1 MTPAEGNVSPEVRAE
16 VVDENNRKN
25 TPAAVKKTTPATP
38 TPGQTRTYL
47 AVPHDEKDEAR
58 KAAGRLDNNK
68 PALRF
73 DDERKVWYALP
84 GADMDALKRW
94 KPDPLL
100 TGVSAGDALTQFT
113 DFLHANGADV
123 PDKVIMDGTRQ
134 RIRMRDDK
142 PGKKSCT
149 YVGHLDGLPNGWFND
164 FRDGGKD
171 ELSTWYFSGEEGD
184 PVASL
189 HMKAVT
195 AQSQWDRAE
204 AKRILQDKKAGN
216 VRYVHGKFGQHPYL
230 VKKGVQAARGVHI
243 DDKQRLLIPLQNVD
257 GVIRSMQTID
267 PEGNK
272 RLTKDAEKSGNF
284 FVVGGTLKNGRPIVC
299 AEGYATAA
307 SGAMALRM
315 PVVMAI
321 DSGNL
326 VKVAENLHKKYPDS
340 PMLFLG
346 DDDPP
351 KPHRPGNPGK
361 EAAEKAARLTGGIA
375 VLPALTPE
383 EKAQGLTDF
392 NDLHQ
397 SRGLAAL
404 AEELAPLRQ
413 RLQPTTAPAADVPP
427 ELQPTE
433 TVIMNEPDNMNN
445 EPADLAEEESQM
457 AAYED
462 WMASGQEAIPETVQ
476 PEPDPAGPA
485 TPEAAV
491 PETVTPENTVPETA
505 APKTQSPDNADV
517 DGTAP
522 SVKKARRTKK
532 TAPVN
537 AKEKGSAKPAAA
549 PKKPR
554 QKKATAEDKQDK
566 PQQTAPAAAESQSAT
581 RADPT
586 PSLSSLLKQESPP
599 TSTTPEDE
607 EVQPVIPPLNESAPP
622 TRKADTSGTEENGTP
637 YNDTPVSDATPE
649 PDGIRFERSRQARE
663 RIDLVALEGALLHK
677 PGNERGTQQYLLDG
691 ERAFTRYLQQ
701 GRIIMATPQAS
712 QNDRMILGA
721 LLVAKQDM
729 VLQGNIELTGSPA
742 FKQRAINLIAE
753 YDLPLKLTNPEQIK
767 MLEEAREKLR
777 SEPALPDEP
786 TPLGSEASEILVHPA
801 ATNASPQPGE
811 VPASAAP
818 ASAATAPLPP
828 DILPQ
833 KAPAPVPMNASH
845 DEAAAGLTGTLLEH
859 GAAPYNFRKDES
871 HSYYARL
878 RTAEGERVVWGIG
891 LRAAIADAGLNNN
904 DLVTLQM
911 TGKETVTVD
920 VKQKGEDGKPLLDG
934 KGQPVYRKE
943 ERERN
948 KWTARQA
955 IDPTVVSA
963 DTRSMTPPGELLAY
977 SLKDWNTLQAGV
989 EELAKKAGVSLPDW
1003 PGLPDALWME
1013 PAGKGVPSP
1022 DRRPDNPA
1030 LPAPSRD
1037 AGKALFQAMD
1047 AEQQLKL
1054 LLVKAHGDYV
1064 QGVVLHDNVYK
1075 PVLGRL
1081 CKNARGAPHMTLNE
1095 ITPDGLKPLGYGNP
1109 VNNDTGSFNDYV
1121 FRLNNE
1127 PQRLYSQGIEPE
1139 KRPAALQQQLGFDS
1153 APVAPDQLV
1162 VRREPES
1169 GHRHTPTMPRPGH

>member
-1 MTPAEGNVSPEVRAE
+1 
-16 VVDENNRKN
+16 
-25 TPAAVKKTTPATP
+25 
-38 TPGQTRTYL
+38 
-47 AVPHDEKDEAR
+47 
-58 KAAGRLDNNK
+58 
-68 PALRF
+68 
-73 DDERKVWYALP
+73 
-84 GADMDALKRW
+84 
-94 KPDPLL
+94 
-100 TGVSAGDALTQFT
+100 
-113 DFLHANGADV
+113 
-123 PDKVIMDGTRQ
+123 
-134 RIRMRDDK
+134 
-142 PGKKSCT
+142 
-149 YVGHLDGLPNGWFND
+149 
-164 FRDGGKD
+164 
-171 ELSTWYFSGEEGD
+171 
-184 PVASL
+184 
-189 HMKAVT
+189 
-195 AQSQWDRAE
+195 
-204 AKRILQDKKAGN
+204 
-216 VRYVHGKFGQHPYL
+216 
-230 VKKGVQAARGVHI
+230 
-243 DDKQRLLIPLQNVD
+243 
-257 GVIRSMQTID
+257 
-267 PEGNK
+267 
-272 RLTKDAEKSGNF
+272 
-284 FVVGGTLKNGRPIVC
+284 
-299 AEGYATAA
+299 
-307 SGAMALRM
+307 MALRM

-326 VKVAENLHKKYPDS
+326 VKVAERLHQKYPDS

-375 VLPALTPE
+375 VLPSLTPD

-404 AEELAPLRQ
+404 TEELAPLRQ
-413 RLQPTTAPAADVPP
+413 KLLSAPTPDASP

-433 TVIMNEPDNMNN
+433 TVIMNEPDSVNN
-445 EPADLAEEESQM
+445 EPAARDDEISQM

-462 WMASGQEAIPETVQ
+462 WMASGQDAIPETVQ
-476 PEPDPAGPA
+476 PEPVPAAPVA
-485 TPEAAV
+485 PEAAV
-491 PETVTPENTVPETA
+491 PETAEPENT
-505 APKTQSPDNADV
+505 APKTLTSDSAGGG
-517 DGTAP
+517 GTATA
-522 SVKKARRTKK
+522 VKKARRTKK
-532 TAPVN
+532 TAPAD
-537 AKEKGSAKPAAA
+537 AKEKGSAKPATA

-554 QKKATAEDKQDK
+554 QKKVTTDDKPEK
-566 PQQTAPAAAESQSAT
+566 PQQAAPAAADSQSAT

-586 PSLSSLLKQESPP
+586 PSLSSLLKQESSPASP
-599 TSTTPEDE
+599 IPAPEDE
-607 EVQPVIPPLNESAPP
+607 ENQPVTPSMNESAPP
-622 TRKADTSGTEENGTP
+622 LRKADTSGTDENGTP
-637 YNDTPVSDATPE
+637 DNDAPVTDAMPE
-649 PDGIRFERSRQARE
+649 PDGIRFERSQQARE

-767 MLEEAREKLR
+767 MLEDAREKLR
-777 SEPALPDEP
+777 SEPGLPDEP
-786 TPLGSEASEILVHPA
+786 TPLGSEASEILVHPVGNNTSAPRSSAPVA
-801 ATNASPQPGE
+801 AQAASTQR
-811 VPASAAP
+811 AS
-818 ASAATAPLPP
+818 TDTLPP

-845 DEAAAGLTGTLLEH
+845 DEASAGLTGTLLEH

-878 RTAEGERVVWGIG
+878 RTAEGERVVWGIT
-891 LRAAIADAGLNNN
+891 LRAAIADAGLKNN

-934 KGQPVYRKE
+934 KGQPIYRKE

-948 KWTARQA
+948 KWIARQA
-955 IDPTVVSA
+955 IDPTVVNA

-1030 LPAPSRD
+1030 L
-1037 AGKALFQAMD
+1037 
-1047 AEQQLKL
+1047 
-1054 LLVKAHGDYV
+1054 
-1064 QGVVLHDNVYK
+1064 
-1075 PVLGRL
+1075 
-1081 CKNARGAPHMTLNE
+1081 
-1095 ITPDGLKPLGYGNP
+1095 
-1109 VNNDTGSFNDYV
+1109 
-1121 FRLNNE
+1121 
-1127 PQRLYSQGIEPE
+1127 
-1139 KRPAALQQQLGFDS
+1139 
-1153 APVAPDQLV
+1153 
-1162 VRREPES
+1162 
-1169 GHRHTPTMPRPGH
+1169 

>member
-1 MTPAEGNVSPEVRAE
+1 ME
-16 VVDENNRKN
+16 
-25 TPAAVKKTTPATP
+25 TT
-38 TPGQTRTYL
+38 QTRTYL

-58 KAAGRLDNNK
+58 KAAGKLENNK
-68 PALRF
+68 SALRF

-84 GADMDALKRW
+84 GADMEALKRW

-204 AKRILQDKKAGN
+204 AKRVLQDKKAGN
-216 VRYVHGKFGQHPYL
+216 VRYVHGKFGQAGHQHPYL

-243 DDKQRLLIPLQNVD
+243 DNKQRLLIPLQNAD

-326 VKVAENLHKKYPDS
+326 VKVAERLHQKYPDS

-375 VLPALTPE
+375 VLPSLTPE
-383 EKAQGLTDF
+383 EKAHGLTDF

-397 SRGLAAL
+397 SRGLVAL

-413 RLQPTTAPAADVPP
+413 KLLSAPTPDASP

-433 TVIMNEPDNMNN
+433 TVIMNEPDSVNN
-445 EPADLAEEESQM
+445 EPAARDDEISQM

-462 WMASGQEAIPETVQ
+462 WMASGQDAIPENVQ
-476 PEPDPAGPA
+476 PEPVPAAPVA
-485 TPEAAV
+485 PEAAV
-491 PETVTPENTVPETA
+491 PETAEPENT
-505 APKTQSPDNADV
+505 APKTLTPDSAGGG
-517 DGTAP
+517 GTATA
-522 SVKKARRTKK
+522 VKKARRTKK
-532 TAPVN
+532 TAPAD
-537 AKEKGSAKPAAA
+537 AKEKVSAKPATP

-554 QKKATAEDKQDK
+554 QKKVTTDDKPEK
-566 PQQTAPAAAESQSAT
+566 PQQAAPAAADSQSAT

-599 TSTTPEDE
+599 ASPIPAPEDE
-607 EVQPVIPPLNESAPP
+607 ENQPVTPSMNESAPP
-622 TRKADTSGTEENGTP
+622 LRKADTSGTDENGTP
-637 YNDTPVSDATPE
+637 DNDAPVTDAMPE
-649 PDGIRFERSRQARE
+649 PDGIRFERSQQARE

-767 MLEEAREKLR
+767 MLEDAREKLR
-777 SEPALPDEP
+777 SEPGLPDEP
-786 TPLGSEASEILVHPA
+786 TPLGSEASEILVHPVRRHHC
-801 ATNASPQPGE
+801 P
-811 VPASAAP
+811 
-818 ASAATAPLPP
+818 
-828 DILPQ
+828 
-833 KAPAPVPMNASH
+833 
-845 DEAAAGLTGTLLEH
+845 
-859 GAAPYNFRKDES
+859 RKTS
-871 HSYYARL
+871 
-878 RTAEGERVVWGIG
+878 
-891 LRAAIADAGLNNN
+891 
-904 DLVTLQM
+904 
-911 TGKETVTVD
+911 
-920 VKQKGEDGKPLLDG
+920 
-934 KGQPVYRKE
+934 
-943 ERERN
+943 
-948 KWTARQA
+948 
-955 IDPTVVSA
+955 
-963 DTRSMTPPGELLAY
+963 RS
-977 SLKDWNTLQAGV
+977 SR
-989 EELAKKAGVSLPDW
+989 S
-1003 PGLPDALWME
+1003 
-1013 PAGKGVPSP
+1013 
-1022 DRRPDNPA
+1022 
-1030 LPAPSRD
+1030 LPAP
-1037 AGKALFQAMD
+1037 
-1047 AEQQLKL
+1047 
-1054 LLVKAHGDYV
+1054 
-1064 QGVVLHDNVYK
+1064 
-1075 PVLGRL
+1075 
-1081 CKNARGAPHMTLNE
+1081 
-1095 ITPDGLKPLGYGNP
+1095 TP
-1109 VNNDTGSFNDYV
+1109 GSKKTVWKSY
-1121 FRLNNE
+1121 R
-1127 PQRLYSQGIEPE
+1127 
-1139 KRPAALQQQLGFDS
+1139 
-1153 APVAPDQLV
+1153 
-1162 VRREPES
+1162 
-1169 GHRHTPTMPRPGH
+1169 

>member
-1 MTPAEGNVSPEVRAE
+1 ME
-16 VVDENNRKN
+16 
-25 TPAAVKKTTPATP
+25 TT
-38 TPGQTRTYL
+38 QTRTYL
-47 AVPHDEKDEAR
+47 AVPHDEKEEAR

-84 GADMDALKRW
+84 GADMEALKRW

-204 AKRILQDKKAGN
+204 AKRVLQDKKAGN
-216 VRYVHGKFGQHPYL
+216 VRYVHGKFGQAGHQHPYL

-243 DDKQRLLIPLQNVD
+243 DNKQRLLIPLQNAD
-257 GVIRSMQTID
+257 GVMRSMQTID

-326 VKVAENLHKKYPDS
+326 VKVAERLHQKYPDS

-375 VLPALTPE
+375 ILPSLTPD

-404 AEELAPLRQ
+404 TEELAPLRQ
-413 RLQPTTAPAADVPP
+413 KLLSAPTPDASP

-433 TVIMNEPDNMNN
+433 TVIMNEPDSVNN
-445 EPADLAEEESQM
+445 EPAARDDEISQM

-462 WMASGQEAIPETVQ
+462 WMASGQDAIPETVQ
-476 PEPDPAGPA
+476 PEQDPAGPA
-485 TPEAAV
+485 TSEAV
-491 PETVTPENTVPETA
+491 VPETA
-505 APKTQSPDNADV
+505 EPENTAPKMLTPDSAGGG
-517 DGTAP
+517 GTATAA
-522 SVKKARRTKK
+522 KKARRTKK
-532 TAPVN
+532 TAPAE
-537 AKEKGSAKPAAA
+537 AKEKGSAKPATA

-554 QKKATAEDKQDK
+554 QKKVTTDDKQDK

-599 TSTTPEDE
+599 ISPNPVPEDE
-607 EVQPVIPPLNESAPP
+607 EVQPVILPVNESAPP
-622 TRKADTSGTEENGTP
+622 TRKADTSGTDENGTP
-637 YNDTPVSDATPE
+637 DNDTPVSDATPE

-767 MLEEAREKLR
+767 MLEDAREKLR
-777 SEPALPDEP
+777 SEPGLPDEP
-786 TPLGSEASEILVHPA
+786 TPLGSEAAEILVHPA
-801 ATNASPQPGE
+801 GTS
-811 VPASAAP
+811 AP
-818 ASAATAPLPP
+818 AAAQAASTQRASTDTLPP

-845 DEAAAGLTGTLLEH
+845 DEASAGLTGTLLEH

-891 LRAAIADAGLNNN
+891 LRAAIADAGLNKN

-934 KGQPVYRKE
+934 KGQPIYRKE

-948 KWTARQA
+948 KWIARQA

-989 EELAKKAGVSLPDW
+989 EELATKAGVSLPD
-1003 PGLPDALWME
+1003 
-1013 PAGKGVPSP
+1013 
-1022 DRRPDNPA
+1022 
-1030 LPAPSRD
+1030 
-1037 AGKALFQAMD
+1037 
-1047 AEQQLKL
+1047 
-1054 LLVKAHGDYV
+1054 
-1064 QGVVLHDNVYK
+1064 
-1075 PVLGRL
+1075 
-1081 CKNARGAPHMTLNE
+1081 
-1095 ITPDGLKPLGYGNP
+1095 
-1109 VNNDTGSFNDYV
+1109 
-1121 FRLNNE
+1121 
-1127 PQRLYSQGIEPE
+1127 
-1139 KRPAALQQQLGFDS
+1139 
-1153 APVAPDQLV
+1153 
-1162 VRREPES
+1162 
-1169 GHRHTPTMPRPGH
+1169 

>member
-1 MTPAEGNVSPEVRAE
+1 
-16 VVDENNRKN
+16 
-25 TPAAVKKTTPATP
+25 
-38 TPGQTRTYL
+38 
-47 AVPHDEKDEAR
+47 
-58 KAAGRLDNNK
+58 
-68 PALRF
+68 
-73 DDERKVWYALP
+73 
-84 GADMDALKRW
+84 
-94 KPDPLL
+94 
-100 TGVSAGDALTQFT
+100 
-113 DFLHANGADV
+113 
-123 PDKVIMDGTRQ
+123 
-134 RIRMRDDK
+134 
-142 PGKKSCT
+142 
-149 YVGHLDGLPNGWFND
+149 
-164 FRDGGKD
+164 GKD

-204 AKRILQDKKAGN
+204 AKRVLQDRKAGN
-216 VRYVHGKFGQHPYL
+216 VRYVHGKFGQAGHQHPYL

-326 VKVAENLHKKYPDS
+326 VKVAERLHQKYPDS

-433 TVIMNEPDNMNN
+433 TVIMNEPDNVNS
-445 EPADLAEEESQM
+445 EPAGLAEEESQM

-476 PEPDPAGPA
+476 PEPVPASPVA
-485 TPEAAV
+485 PEAAE
-491 PETVTPENTVPETA
+491 PEIVASENTVPETA
-505 APKTQSPDNADV
+505 APKTQSPDNADAA
-517 DGTAP
+517 GAAP
-522 SVKKARRTKK
+522 AVRKARRTKK
-532 TAPVN
+532 TTPVD

-549 PKKPR
+549 TKKPR

-566 PQQTAPAAAESQSAT
+566 PQQTAPAATESQSAT

-599 TSTTPEDE
+599 ISPNPVPEDE
-607 EVQPVIPPLNESAPP
+607 EVQPVIPPVNEAAPP
-622 TRKADTSGTEENGTP
+622 LRKADTSGTDENGTP
-637 YNDTPVSDATPE
+637 DNDTPVSDATPE

-753 YDLPLKLTNPEQIK
+753 YDLQLKLTNPEQIK
-767 MLEEAREKLR
+767 MLEDAREKLR
-777 SEPALPDEP
+777 SEPGLPDEP
-786 TPLGSEASEILVHPA
+786 TPLGSEASEILVHPS

-818 ASAATAPLPP
+818 ASAATARNTATAPLPP

-845 DEAAAGLTGTLLEH
+845 DEASAGLTGTLLEH

-878 RTAEGERVVWGIG
+878 RTAEGERVVWGIT
-891 LRAAIADAGLNNN
+891 LRAAIADAGLKNN

-934 KGQPVYRKE
+934 KGQPIYRKE

-955 IDPTVVSA
+955 IDPGVVNA
-963 DTRSMTPPGELLAY
+963 DTRTMTPPGELLAY

-1003 PGLPDALWME
+1003 PDLPDALWME

-1022 DRRPDNPA
+1022 DRRPDNPT
-1030 LPAPSRD
+1030 LP
-1037 AGKALFQAMD
+1037 
-1047 AEQQLKL
+1047 
-1054 LLVKAHGDYV
+1054 
-1064 QGVVLHDNVYK
+1064 
-1075 PVLGRL
+1075 
-1081 CKNARGAPHMTLNE
+1081 
-1095 ITPDGLKPLGYGNP
+1095 
-1109 VNNDTGSFNDYV
+1109 
-1121 FRLNNE
+1121 
-1127 PQRLYSQGIEPE
+1127 
-1139 KRPAALQQQLGFDS
+1139 
-1153 APVAPDQLV
+1153 
-1162 VRREPES
+1162 
-1169 GHRHTPTMPRPGH
+1169 

>member
-1 MTPAEGNVSPEVRAE
+1 MEST
-16 VVDENNRKN
+16 
-25 TPAAVKKTTPATP
+25 
-38 TPGQTRTYL
+38 QTRTYL

-58 KAAGRLDNNK
+58 KAAGKLENNK
-68 PALRF
+68 SALRF

-84 GADMDALKRW
+84 GANMEALKRW

-100 TGVSAGDALTQFT
+100 TGVSAGDALTQFI
-113 DFLHANGADV
+113 DFLRANGADV
-123 PDKVIMDGTRQ
+123 PEKVIMDGTRQ
-134 RIRMRDDK
+134 RIRMKDDK

-171 ELSTWYFSGEEGD
+171 DLNTWYFSGEEGD
-184 PVASL
+184 PVAAL

-195 AQSQWDRAE
+195 AQGQWDRAE

-216 VRYVHGKFGQHPYL
+216 VRYVHGKFGQAGHQHPYL

-243 DDKQRLLIPLQNVD
+243 DGKQRLLIPLQNVD

-267 PEGNK
+267 TEGNK

-383 EKAQGLTDF
+383 EKAQGMTDF

-404 AEELAPLRQ
+404 TEELAPLRQ
-413 RLQPTTAPAADVPP
+413 TLLPEPTPDASP

-433 TVIMNEPDNMNN
+433 TVIMNEPDNVNN
-445 EPADLAEEESQM
+445 EPAAPVASE
-457 AAYED
+457 AA
-462 WMASGQEAIPETVQ
+462 APETL
-476 PEPDPAGPA
+476 
-485 TPEAAV
+485 
-491 PETVTPENTVPETA
+491 
-505 APKTQSPDNADV
+505 APQTLSPDSAAE
-517 DGTAP
+517 TSAKAP
-522 SVKKARRTKK
+522 VKKARRAKK
-532 TAPVN
+532 ATPAD
-537 AKEKGSAKPAAA
+537 AKEKGSTKPAAA

-554 QKKATAEDKQDK
+554 QKKNTTEDKQEK
-566 PQQTAPAAAESQSAT
+566 PQQAAPAETESQNNSG
-581 RADPT
+581 ADPT
-586 PSLSSLLKQESPP
+586 PSLSSLLKQESPAV
-599 TSTTPEDE
+599 STPPAPEDE
-607 EVQPVIPPLNESAPP
+607 EAQPVIPPVNEAVPPLRKDAP
-622 TRKADTSGTEENGTP
+622 SGTDEHGTH
-637 YNDTPVSDATPE
+637 DSDAPVSDAMPE
-649 PDGIRFERSRQARE
+649 PDGIRFERSLQARE

-753 YDLPLKLTNPEQIK
+753 YDLPLKLTSPEQIK
-767 MLEEAREKLR
+767 MLEETREKLR

-801 ATNASPQPGE
+801 ATHASPQPGE
-811 VPASAAP
+811 APASAAP
-818 ASAATAPLPP
+818 ASAATARNTATAPLPP

-833 KAPAPVPMNASH
+833 RSPAPVPMNASH
-845 DEAAAGLTGTLLEH
+845 DEASAGLTGTLLEH
-859 GAAPYNFRKDES
+859 GPAPYNFQKDES

-878 RTAEGERVVWGIG
+878 RTAEGERVVWGIA
-891 LRAAIADAGLNNN
+891 LRAAISDAGLQNN

-920 VKQKGEDGKPLLDG
+920 VKQKGPDGKPMVDE
-934 KGQPVYRKE
+934 KGRPVYRKE

-955 IDPTVVSA
+955 IDPGVVNA
-963 DTRSMTPPGELLAY
+963 DTRTMTPPGELLAY
-977 SLKDWNTLQAGV
+977 SLKDWHNLQAGV
-989 EELAKKAGVSLPDW
+989 EELATKAGVSLPDW

-1013 PAGKGVPSP
+1013 QAGKGVPTP
-1022 DRRPDNPA
+1022 DRKPDNPMI
-1030 LPAPSRD
+1030 PSPSRD

-1047 AEQQLKL
+1047 AEERLKL

-1064 QGVVLHDNVYK
+1064 QGVVLHEDVYK
-1075 PVLGRL
+1075 PVLGKL

-1109 VNNDTGSFNDYV
+1109 INNDTGSFNDYV

-1127 PQRLYSQGIEPE
+1127 PRRLYAQGLEPE

-1162 VRREPES
+1162 VRREQEPT
-1169 GHRHTPTMPRPGH
+1169 HRHTPTMPRPGR

>member
-1 MTPAEGNVSPEVRAE
+1 MEST
-16 VVDENNRKN
+16 
-25 TPAAVKKTTPATP
+25 
-38 TPGQTRTYL
+38 QTRTYL

-58 KAAGRLDNNK
+58 KAAGKLENNK
-68 PALRF
+68 SALRF

-84 GADMDALKRW
+84 GADMEALKRW

-100 TGVSAGDALTQFT
+100 TGVSAGDALTQFAN
-113 DFLHANGADV
+113 FLRANGADLTE
-123 PDKVIMDGTRQ
+123 KVVMDGTRQ
-134 RIRMRDDK
+134 RIRMQDDK

-184 PVASL
+184 PVVAL

-216 VRYVHGKFGQHPYL
+216 VRYVHGKFGQAGHQHPYL

-243 DDKQRLLIPLQNVD
+243 DDKQRLLIPLQNVE

-383 EKAQGLTDF
+383 EKAQGMTDF

-404 AEELAPLRQ
+404 TEELVPLRQ
-413 RLQPTTAPAADVPP
+413 RLLPEPTPGASP

-433 TVIMNEPDNMNN
+433 TVIMNEPDNVNN
-445 EPADLAEEESQM
+445 DPAARDDEISQM

-462 WMASGQEAIPETVQ
+462 WMASGQDTPADPVL
-476 PEPDPAGPA
+476 PEPVPAVDAAAETAAPA
-485 TPEAAV
+485 NAV
-491 PETVTPENTVPETA
+491 PETPPPDTA
-505 APKTQSPDNADV
+505 AGASPA
-517 DGTAP
+517 AP
-522 SVKKARRTKK
+522 AKKARRAKK
-532 TAPVN
+532 TEPTTATG
-537 AKEKGSAKPAAA
+537 KGSARPAAP
-549 PKKPR
+549 PKKTR
-554 QKKATAEDKQDK
+554 QKKNTTEDKQEK
-566 PQQTAPAAAESQSAT
+566 PQQTAPAESESQNTSG
-581 RADPT
+581 ADPT
-586 PSLSSLLKQESPP
+586 PSLSSLLKQESPAV
-599 TSTTPEDE
+599 STPPTPEE
-607 EVQPVIPPLNESAPP
+607 EDVQPVIPPVNDDVPP
-622 TRKADTSGTEENGTP
+622 LRKASPSGTDEQGTP
-637 YNDTPVSDATPE
+637 DSDAPDSDAMPE
-649 PDGIRFERSRQARE
+649 PDGIRFERSLQARE

-753 YDLPLKLTNPEQIK
+753 YDLPLKLTSPEQIK

-801 ATNASPQPGE
+801 ATHASPQPGE

-818 ASAATAPLPP
+818 ASAATARNTATAPLPP

-833 KAPAPVPMNASH
+833 RAPAPVPMNASH
-845 DEAAAGLTGTLLEH
+845 DEASAGLTGTLLEH
-859 GAAPYNFRKDES
+859 GPAPYNFQKDES

-878 RTAEGERVVWGIG
+878 RTGEGERVVWGIA
-891 LRAAIADAGLNNN
+891 LRAAIADAGLQNN

-920 VKQKGEDGKPLLDG
+920 VKQKGPDGTPMVDE
-934 KGQPVYRKE
+934 KGRPVYRKE

-955 IDPTVVSA
+955 IDPGVVNA
-963 DTRSMTPPGELLAY
+963 DTRTMTPPGELLAY
-977 SLKDWNTLQAGV
+977 SLKDWHNLQAGV
-989 EELAKKAGVSLPDW
+989 EELAQKAGVSLPDW

-1013 PAGKGVPSP
+1013 QAGKGVPTP
-1022 DRRPDNPA
+1022 DRKPDNPV
-1030 LPAPSRD
+1030 PPSPSRD

-1047 AEQQLKL
+1047 AEGQLKL
-1054 LLVKAHGDYV
+1054 LLVKAHGDFI
-1064 QGVVLHDNVYK
+1064 QGVVLHEDRYK

-1109 VNNDTGSFNDYV
+1109 INNETGSFNDYV

-1127 PQRLYSQGIEPE
+1127 PQRLYAQGLEPE

-1162 VRREPES
+1162 VRREQES
-1169 GHRHTPTMPRPGH
+1169 THRHTPTMPRPGR

>member
-1 MTPAEGNVSPEVRAE
+1 ME
-16 VVDENNRKN
+16 
-25 TPAAVKKTTPATP
+25 TT
-38 TPGQTRTYL
+38 QTRTYL

-58 KAAGRLDNNK
+58 KAAGKLENNK
-68 PALRF
+68 SALRF

-84 GADMDALKRW
+84 GADMEALKRW

-204 AKRILQDKKAGN
+204 AKRVLQDKKAGN
-216 VRYVHGKFGQHPYL
+216 VRYVHGKFGQAGHQHPYL

-243 DDKQRLLIPLQNVD
+243 DNKQRLLIPLQNAD
-257 GVIRSMQTID
+257 GVMRSMQTID

-326 VKVAENLHKKYPDS
+326 VKVAERLHQKYPDS

-375 VLPALTPE
+375 VLPSLTPD

-404 AEELAPLRQ
+404 TEELAPLRQ
-413 RLQPTTAPAADVPP
+413 KLLSAPTPDASP

-433 TVIMNEPDNMNN
+433 TVIMNEPDNVNS
-445 EPADLAEEESQM
+445 EPAGQAEAESQM

-462 WMASGQEAIPETVQ
+462 WMASGQDAIPETVQ
-476 PEPDPAGPA
+476 PEPVPAAPVA
-485 TPEAAV
+485 PVAAV
-491 PETVTPENTVPETA
+491 AETA
-505 APKTQSPDNADV
+505 ASKTLSPDSADGA
-517 DGTAP
+517 GTATT
-522 SVKKARRTKK
+522 VNKARRTKK
-532 TAPVN
+532 TVPAE
-537 AKEKGSAKPAAA
+537 AKEKGRAKTATA

-554 QKKATAEDKQDK
+554 QKKVTTDDKPEK
-566 PQQTAPAAAESQSAT
+566 PQQAAPAAAESQSAT

-599 TSTTPEDE
+599 ASPKPALEDE
-607 EVQPVIPPLNESAPP
+607 EVQPVIPPVNEATPP
-622 TRKADTSGTEENGTP
+622 LRNASPSGTEENDSP
-637 YNDTPVSDATPE
+637 DNDIPISEAMPE
-649 PDGIRFERSRQARE
+649 PDGIRFERSLQARE
-663 RIDLVALEGALLHK
+663 RIDLVALEGALLHR
-677 PGNERGTQQYLLDG
+677 PGSERGTQHYLLDG
-691 ERAFTRYLQQ
+691 DRAFTRYMQQ

-742 FKQRAINLIAE
+742 FIQRAINLIAE

-767 MLEEAREKLR
+767 MLEEAREKLLA
-777 SEPALPDEP
+777 EPGLPDEP
-786 TPLGSEASEILVHPA
+786 TPLGSEASEILVHPVGNNTSA
-801 ATNASPQPGE
+801 PRP
-811 VPASAAP
+811 SAAEATQA
-818 ASAATAPLPP
+818 ASTQQVSSKTLPP

-845 DEAAAGLTGTLLEH
+845 DEASAGLTGTLLEH
-859 GAAPYNFRKDES
+859 GPAPYNFQKDES

-878 RTAEGERVVWGIG
+878 RTAEGERIVWGIA
-891 LRAAIADAGLNNN
+891 LRAAIADAGLENN
-904 DLVTLQM
+904 DLVKLQM

-920 VKQKGEDGKPLLDG
+920 VKQKGPGGKPIVDE
-934 KGQPVYRKE
+934 KGHAVYRKE

-955 IDPTVVSA
+955 IDPTVVNA

-977 SLKDWNTLQAGV
+977 SLKDWNALQAGV

-1003 PGLPDALWME
+1003 PGLPDALWTE

-1022 DRRPDNPA
+1022 DRQPDNPT

-1064 QGVVLHDNVYK
+1064 QGVVLHDDVYK

-1109 VNNDTGSFNDYV
+1109 INNDTGSFNDYV

-1127 PQRLYSQGIEPE
+1127 PQRLYAQGLEPE
-1139 KRPAALQQQLGFDS
+1139 KRTAALQQQLGFDS

-1162 VRREPES
+1162 VRHEPES
-1169 GHRHTPTMPRPGH
+1169 THRHTPSMPRPGR

>member
-1 MTPAEGNVSPEVRAE
+1 ME
-16 VVDENNRKN
+16 
-25 TPAAVKKTTPATP
+25 TT
-38 TPGQTRTYL
+38 QTRTYL
-47 AVPHDEKDEAR
+47 AVPHDEKEEAR

-84 GADMDALKRW
+84 GADMDELKRW

-113 DFLHANGADV
+113 DFLRANGADLTE
-123 PDKVIMDGTRQ
+123 KVVMDGTRQ
-134 RIRMRDDK
+134 RIRMQDDK

-204 AKRILQDKKAGN
+204 EKRVLQDRKAGN
-216 VRYVHGKFGQHPYL
+216 VRYVHGKFGQAGHQHPYL

-326 VKVAENLHKKYPDS
+326 VKVAERLHQKYPDS

-351 KPHRPGNPGK
+351 KSHRPGNPGK

-375 VLPALTPE
+375 VLPSLTPD

-404 AEELAPLRQ
+404 TEELAPLRQ
-413 RLQPTTAPAADVPP
+413 KLLSAPTPDASP

-433 TVIMNEPDNMNN
+433 TVIMNEPDNVNS

-457 AAYED
+457 TAYED
-462 WMASGQEAIPETVQ
+462 WMASGQEAIPETV
-476 PEPDPAGPA
+476 E
-485 TPEAAV
+485 
-491 PETVTPENTVPETA
+491 PENTVPETA

-517 DGTAP
+517 AGTAP
-522 SVKKARRTKK
+522 AVKKARRTKK
-532 TAPVN
+532 TAP
-537 AKEKGSAKPAAA
+537 ADDKEKGSAKPAAA

-599 TSTTPEDE
+599 ISPNPVPEDE
-607 EVQPVIPPLNESAPP
+607 EVQPVIPPVNEAAPP
-622 TRKADTSGTEENGTP
+622 LRKADTTGTDENGTP
-637 YNDTPVSDATPE
+637 DNDAPVSDAMPE
-649 PDGIRFERSRQARE
+649 PDGIRFERSQQARE

-767 MLEEAREKLR
+767 MLEDAREKLR
-777 SEPALPDEP
+777 SEPGLPDEP
-786 TPLGSEASEILVHPA
+786 TPLGSEAAEILVHPA
-801 ATNASPQPGE
+801 GTS
-811 VPASAAP
+811 AP
-818 ASAATAPLPP
+818 AAAQAASTQRASTDTLPP

-833 KAPAPVPMNASH
+833 KTPPPVPMNASH
-845 DEAAAGLTGTLLEH
+845 DEASAGLTGTLLEH

-891 LRAAIADAGLNNN
+891 LRAAIADAGLNKK

-934 KGQPVYRKE
+934 KGQPIYRKE

-948 KWTARQA
+948 KWIARQA

-989 EELAKKAGVSLPDW
+989 EELATKAGVSLPDW

-1022 DRRPDNPA
+1022 DRQPDNPV

-1064 QGVVLHDNVYK
+1064 QGVVLHDDVYK

-1109 VNNDTGSFNDYV
+1109 INNDTGSFNDYV

-1127 PQRLYSQGIEPE
+1127 PQRLYAQGLEPE

-1169 GHRHTPTMPRPGH
+1169 GHRHTPTMSRPGH

>member
-1 MTPAEGNVSPEVRAE
+1 MEST
-16 VVDENNRKN
+16 
-25 TPAAVKKTTPATP
+25 
-38 TPGQTRTYL
+38 QTRTYL

-58 KAAGRLDNNK
+58 KAAGKLENNK
-68 PALRF
+68 SALRF

-84 GADMDALKRW
+84 GADMEALKRW

-100 TGVSAGDALTQFT
+100 TGVSAGDALTQFA
-113 DFLHANGADV
+113 DFLRANGADLTE
-123 PDKVIMDGTRQ
+123 KVVMDGTRQ
-134 RIRMRDDK
+134 RIRMQDDK

-184 PVASL
+184 PVAAL

-216 VRYVHGKFGQHPYL
+216 VRYVHGKFGQAGHQHPYL

-243 DDKQRLLIPLQNVD
+243 DDKQRLLIPLQNVE

-326 VKVAENLHKKYPDS
+326 VKVAENLHKKFPDS

-383 EKAQGLTDF
+383 EKAQGMTDF

-404 AEELAPLRQ
+404 TEELAPLRQ
-413 RLQPTTAPAADVPP
+413 RLLPEPTPGASP

-433 TVIMNEPDNMNN
+433 TVIMNEPDNVNN
-445 EPADLAEEESQM
+445 DPAARDDEISQM

-462 WMASGQEAIPETVQ
+462 WMASGQDTPADPVL
-476 PEPDPAGPA
+476 PEPVPAVDAAAETAAPA
-485 TPEAAV
+485 NAV
-491 PETVTPENTVPETA
+491 PETPSPDTA
-505 APKTQSPDNADV
+505 AGASPA
-517 DGTAP
+517 AP
-522 SVKKARRTKK
+522 AKKARRAKK
-532 TAPVN
+532 TEPTTATG
-537 AKEKGSAKPAAA
+537 KGSARPAAT
-549 PKKPR
+549 PKKTR
-554 QKKATAEDKQDK
+554 QKKTTTEDKQEK
-566 PQQTAPAAAESQSAT
+566 PQQTAPAESESQNTSG
-581 RADPT
+581 ADPT
-586 PSLSSLLKQESPP
+586 PSLSSLLKQESPAV
-599 TSTTPEDE
+599 STPPTPEDE
-607 EVQPVIPPLNESAPP
+607 DVQPVIPPVNDDVPP
-622 TRKADTSGTEENGTP
+622 LRKASPSGTDEQGTP
-637 YNDTPVSDATPE
+637 DSDAMPE
-649 PDGIRFERSRQARE
+649 PDGIRFERSLQARE

-753 YDLPLKLTNPEQIK
+753 YDLPLKLTSPEQIK

-801 ATNASPQPGE
+801 ATHASPQPGE

-818 ASAATAPLPP
+818 
-828 DILPQ
+828 
-833 KAPAPVPMNASH
+833 
-845 DEAAAGLTGTLLEH
+845 
-859 GAAPYNFRKDES
+859 
-871 HSYYARL
+871 
-878 RTAEGERVVWGIG
+878 
-891 LRAAIADAGLNNN
+891 
-904 DLVTLQM
+904 
-911 TGKETVTVD
+911 
-920 VKQKGEDGKPLLDG
+920 
-934 KGQPVYRKE
+934 
-943 ERERN
+943 
-948 KWTARQA
+948 
-955 IDPTVVSA
+955 
-963 DTRSMTPPGELLAY
+963 
-977 SLKDWNTLQAGV
+977 
-989 EELAKKAGVSLPDW
+989 
-1003 PGLPDALWME
+1003 
-1013 PAGKGVPSP
+1013 
-1022 DRRPDNPA
+1022 
-1030 LPAPSRD
+1030 
-1037 AGKALFQAMD
+1037 
-1047 AEQQLKL
+1047 
-1054 LLVKAHGDYV
+1054 
-1064 QGVVLHDNVYK
+1064 
-1075 PVLGRL
+1075 
-1081 CKNARGAPHMTLNE
+1081 
-1095 ITPDGLKPLGYGNP
+1095 
-1109 VNNDTGSFNDYV
+1109 
-1121 FRLNNE
+1121 
-1127 PQRLYSQGIEPE
+1127 
-1139 KRPAALQQQLGFDS
+1139 
-1153 APVAPDQLV
+1153 
-1162 VRREPES
+1162 
-1169 GHRHTPTMPRPGH
+1169 

>member
-1 MTPAEGNVSPEVRAE
+1 ME
-16 VVDENNRKN
+16 
-25 TPAAVKKTTPATP
+25 TT
-38 TPGQTRTYL
+38 QTRTYL

-58 KAAGRLDNNK
+58 KAAGKLENNK
-68 PALRF
+68 SALRF

-84 GADMDALKRW
+84 GADMEALKRW

-204 AKRILQDKKAGN
+204 AKRVLQDKKAGN
-216 VRYVHGKFGQHPYL
+216 VRYVHGKFGQAGHQHPYL

-243 DDKQRLLIPLQNVD
+243 DNKQRLLIPLQNAD

-272 RLTKDAEKSGNF
+272 RLTKDAEKNGNF

-326 VKVAENLHKKYPDS
+326 VKVAERLHQKYPDS

-375 VLPALTPE
+375 VLPSLTPE

-404 AEELAPLRQ
+404 TEELAPLRQ
-413 RLQPTTAPAADVPP
+413 KLLSAPTPDASP

-433 TVIMNEPDNMNN
+433 TVIMNEPDSVNN
-445 EPADLAEEESQM
+445 EPAARDDEISQM

-462 WMASGQEAIPETVQ
+462 WMASGQDAIPENVQ
-476 PEPDPAGPA
+476 PEPVPAAPVA
-485 TPEAAV
+485 PEAAV
-491 PETVTPENTVPETA
+491 PETAEPENT
-505 APKTQSPDNADV
+505 APKTLTPDSAGGG
-517 DGTAP
+517 GTATA
-522 SVKKARRTKK
+522 VKKARRTKK
-532 TAPVN
+532 TAPAD
-537 AKEKGSAKPAAA
+537 AKEKGSAKPATA

-554 QKKATAEDKQDK
+554 QKKVTTDDKPEK
-566 PQQTAPAAAESQSAT
+566 PQQAAPAAADSQSAT

-586 PSLSSLLKQESPP
+586 PSLSSLLKQESSPASP
-599 TSTTPEDE
+599 IPAPEDE
-607 EVQPVIPPLNESAPP
+607 ENQPVTPSMNESAPP
-622 TRKADTSGTEENGTP
+622 LRKADTSGTDENGTQD
-637 YNDTPVSDATPE
+637 NDAPVTDAMPE
-649 PDGIRFERSRQARE
+649 PDGIRFERSQQARE

-767 MLEEAREKLR
+767 MLEDAREKLR
-777 SEPALPDEP
+777 SEPGLPDEP
-786 TPLGSEASEILVHPA
+786 TPLGSEASEILVHPVGNNTSDPRSSAPVA
-801 ATNASPQPGE
+801 AQAVSTQRAS
-811 VPASAAP
+811 
-818 ASAATAPLPP
+818 TDTLPP

-845 DEAAAGLTGTLLEH
+845 DEASAGLTGTLLEH

-891 LRAAIADAGLNNN
+891 LRAAIADAGLNTS

-934 KGQPVYRKE
+934 KGQPIYRKE

-948 KWTARQA
+948 KWIARQA

-977 SLKDWNTLQAGV
+977 SLKDWNALQAGV

-1003 PGLPDALWME
+1003 PGLPDALWTE

-1022 DRRPDNPA
+1022 DRQPDNPT

-1064 QGVVLHDNVYK
+1064 QGVVLHDDVYK

-1081 CKNARGAPHMTLNE
+1081 CKNARGTPHMTLNE

-1109 VNNDTGSFNDYV
+1109 INNDTGSFNDYV

-1127 PQRLYSQGIEPE
+1127 PQRLYAQGLEPE

>member
-1 MTPAEGNVSPEVRAE
+1 ME
-16 VVDENNRKN
+16 
-25 TPAAVKKTTPATP
+25 TT
-38 TPGQTRTYL
+38 QTRTYL

-58 KAAGRLDNNK
+58 KAAGKLENNK
-68 PALRF
+68 SALRF

-84 GADMDALKRW
+84 GADMEALKRW

-204 AKRILQDKKAGN
+204 AKRVLQDKKAGN
-216 VRYVHGKFGQHPYL
+216 VRYVHGKFGQAGHQHPYL

-243 DDKQRLLIPLQNVD
+243 DNKQRLLIPLQNAD
-257 GVIRSMQTID
+257 GVMRSMQTID

-413 RLQPTTAPAADVPP
+413 RLQPTTVPAADVPT

-433 TVIMNEPDNMNN
+433 TVIMNEPDNVNS
-445 EPADLAEEESQM
+445 EPAGQAEEESQM

-462 WMASGQEAIPETVQ
+462 WMASGQDTPADPVLPEPVPAVHAAAESVAAVNAAPET
-476 PEPDPAGPA
+476 PSPD
-485 TPEAAV
+485 T
-491 PETVTPENTVPETA
+491 TVGASPA
-505 APKTQSPDNADV
+505 APA
-517 DGTAP
+517 
-522 SVKKARRTKK
+522 KKARRAKK
-532 TAPVN
+532 TAPAE
-537 AKEKGSAKPAAA
+537 AKEKGSAKPATA

-554 QKKATAEDKQDK
+554 QKKVTTDDKPEK
-566 PQQTAPAAAESQSAT
+566 PQQAAPAAADSQSAT

-599 TSTTPEDE
+599 ASP
-607 EVQPVIPPLNESAPP
+607 IIGL
-622 TRKADTSGTEENGTP
+622 
-637 YNDTPVSDATPE
+637 
-649 PDGIRFERSRQARE
+649 IF
-663 RIDLVALEGALLHK
+663 IILALLMMRWKKNNPNIK
-677 PGNERGTQQYLLDG
+677 PWE
-691 ERAFTRYLQQ
+691 
-701 GRIIMATPQAS
+701 
-712 QNDRMILGA
+712 
-721 LLVAKQDM
+721 
-729 VLQGNIELTGSPA
+729 
-742 FKQRAINLIAE
+742 IAV
-753 YDLPLKLTNPEQIK
+753 
-767 MLEEAREKLR
+767 M
-777 SEPALPDEP
+777 
-786 TPLGSEASEILVHPA
+786 
-801 ATNASPQPGE
+801 
-811 VPASAAP
+811 
-818 ASAATAPLPP
+818 
-828 DILPQ
+828 
-833 KAPAPVPMNASH
+833 
-845 DEAAAGLTGTLLEH
+845 
-859 GAAPYNFRKDES
+859 F
-871 HSYYARL
+871 
-878 RTAEGERVVWGIG
+878 GIG
-891 LRAAIADAGLNNN
+891 LFLLALSQIASRGQKQLGLN
-904 DLVTLQM
+904 
-911 TGKETVTVD
+911 
-920 VKQKGEDGKPLLDG
+920 
-934 KGQPVYRKE
+934 PV
-943 ERERN
+943 
-948 KWTARQA
+948 
-955 IDPTVVSA
+955 
-963 DTRSMTPPGELLAY
+963 
-977 SLKDWNTLQAGV
+977 
-989 EELAKKAGVSLPDW
+989 
-1003 PGLPDALWME
+1003 
-1013 PAGKGVPSP
+1013 
-1022 DRRPDNPA
+1022 
-1030 LPAPSRD
+1030 
-1037 AGKALFQAMD
+1037 
-1047 AEQQLKL
+1047 
-1054 LLVKAHGDYV
+1054 
-1064 QGVVLHDNVYK
+1064 
-1075 PVLGRL
+1075 
-1081 CKNARGAPHMTLNE
+1081 
-1095 ITPDGLKPLGYGNP
+1095 
-1109 VNNDTGSFNDYV
+1109 
-1121 FRLNNE
+1121 
-1127 PQRLYSQGIEPE
+1127 
-1139 KRPAALQQQLGFDS
+1139 GF
-1153 APVAPDQLV
+1153 
-1162 VRREPES
+1162 
-1169 GHRHTPTMPRPGH
+1169 

>member
-1 MTPAEGNVSPEVRAE
+1 ME
-16 VVDENNRKN
+16 
-25 TPAAVKKTTPATP
+25 TT
-38 TPGQTRTYL
+38 QTRTYL
-47 AVPHDEKDEAR
+47 AVPHDEKEEAR

-84 GADMDALKRW
+84 GADMEALKRW

-204 AKRILQDKKAGN
+204 AKRVLQDKKAGN
-216 VRYVHGKFGQHPYL
+216 VRYVHGKFGQAGHQHPYL

-243 DDKQRLLIPLQNVD
+243 DNKQRLLIPLQNAD
-257 GVIRSMQTID
+257 GVMRSMQTID

-326 VKVAENLHKKYPDS
+326 VKVAERLHQKYPDS

-375 VLPALTPE
+375 ILPSLTPD

-404 AEELAPLRQ
+404 TEELAPLRQ
-413 RLQPTTAPAADVPP
+413 KLLSAPTPDASP

-433 TVIMNEPDNMNN
+433 TVIMNEPDSVNN
-445 EPADLAEEESQM
+445 EPAARDDEISQM

-462 WMASGQEAIPETVQ
+462 WMASGQDAIPETVQ
-476 PEPDPAGPA
+476 PEQDPAGPA
-485 TPEAAV
+485 TSEAV
-491 PETVTPENTVPETA
+491 VPETA
-505 APKTQSPDNADV
+505 EPENTAPKMLTPDSAGGG
-517 DGTAP
+517 GTATAA
-522 SVKKARRTKK
+522 KKARRTKK
-532 TAPVN
+532 TAPAE
-537 AKEKGSAKPAAA
+537 AKEKGSAKPATA

-554 QKKATAEDKQDK
+554 QKKVTTDDKQDK

-599 TSTTPEDE
+599 ALPIPTPEDE
-607 EVQPVIPPLNESAPP
+607 ENQPVTPSMNESAPP
-622 TRKADTSGTEENGTP
+622 LRKADTSGTDENGTP
-637 YNDTPVSDATPE
+637 DNDAPVSDATPE
-649 PDGIRFERSRQARE
+649 PDGIRFERSQQARE

-767 MLEEAREKLR
+767 MLEDAREKLR
-777 SEPALPDEP
+777 SEPGLPDEP
-786 TPLGSEASEILVHPA
+786 TPLGSEASEILVHPVGNNTSAPRYSAPVA
-801 ATNASPQPGE
+801 AQAASTQR
-811 VPASAAP
+811 AS
-818 ASAATAPLPP
+818 TDTLPP

-833 KAPAPVPMNASH
+833 KATAPVPMNASH
-845 DEAAAGLTGTLLEH
+845 DEASAGLTGTLL
-859 GAAPYNFRKDES
+859 
-871 HSYYARL
+871 
-878 RTAEGERVVWGIG
+878 
-891 LRAAIADAGLNNN
+891 
-904 DLVTLQM
+904 
-911 TGKETVTVD
+911 
-920 VKQKGEDGKPLLDG
+920 
-934 KGQPVYRKE
+934 
-943 ERERN
+943 
-948 KWTARQA
+948 
-955 IDPTVVSA
+955 
-963 DTRSMTPPGELLAY
+963 
-977 SLKDWNTLQAGV
+977 
-989 EELAKKAGVSLPDW
+989 
-1003 PGLPDALWME
+1003 
-1013 PAGKGVPSP
+1013 
-1022 DRRPDNPA
+1022 
-1030 LPAPSRD
+1030 
-1037 AGKALFQAMD
+1037 
-1047 AEQQLKL
+1047 
-1054 LLVKAHGDYV
+1054 
-1064 QGVVLHDNVYK
+1064 
-1075 PVLGRL
+1075 
-1081 CKNARGAPHMTLNE
+1081 
-1095 ITPDGLKPLGYGNP
+1095 
-1109 VNNDTGSFNDYV
+1109 
-1121 FRLNNE
+1121 
-1127 PQRLYSQGIEPE
+1127 
-1139 KRPAALQQQLGFDS
+1139 
-1153 APVAPDQLV
+1153 
-1162 VRREPES
+1162 
-1169 GHRHTPTMPRPGH
+1169 